1 MHRGCKKSPF
11 AEFIH
16 IHLLNSVCLNILAG
30 SSLERCNALM
40 TSLLYTFVVKRLSKG
55 LVFLTSSSPH
65 EFVFNSSDTD
75 GRNLFVLF
83 ISLKIPLRIP
93 QKFWKKIMLKLYQ
106 FFKSLKNT
114 LLYNTK
120 KPQLFLDLLHLR
132 NSFLS
137 V

>member
-11 AEFIH
+11 AEFDNFL
-16 IHLLNSVCLNILAG
+16 HLLNSVCLNILAG

-120 KPQLFLDLLHLR
+120 KTSIIFRPFASQKQFP
-132 NSFLS
+132 
-137 V
+137 